1 MSSLA
6 VVLSN
11 FPVVADEDNERE
23 TDLLAS
29 EEHEE
34 DGFCPDCQTD
44 LRAGLPLNDDNKIV
58 CSCGNEY
65 SEEELGLE

>member
-29 EEHEE
+29 EEHKE
-34 DGFCPDCQTD
+34 DGFCPECQTD
-44 LRAGLPLNDDNKIV
+44 LRVAPLNDDDLIV